1 MSSKQEEPNH
11 VRKSSRQKKMTE
23 NFKEMLQEIKEQKP
37 SSKKSDQ
44 KQEKYQQK
52 KIQEQKKGMSYNHIL
67 VYEYGFTTDWVD
79 CIYPHDNG
87 QTFDLQIQ
95 FCVLKP
101 KKPAL
106 KKQKNEQTEEGIM
119 SLIQNLLTNLSQN
132 PEQIQRQNDSQIQRV
147 QTTNEGIIVYHPY
160 FKKIEYQS
168 KKPQQTDR
176 IETTPELEM
185 LQQKFESIKKS
196 FRPLILI

>member
-1 MSSKQEEPNH
+1 MSSKQEEASQ

-37 SSKKSDQ
+37 LSKKSDQ

-52 KIQEQKKGMSYNHIL
+52 KVLEQKK
-67 VYEYGFTTDWVD
+67 VYEYGFMTDWVN
-79 CIYPHDNG
+79 CVYPHDNG
-87 QTFDLQIQ
+87 QTFNLQIQ

-101 KKPAL
+101 KKPAI
-106 KKQKNEQTEEGIM
+106 KKQKKEQTEEGIM
-119 SLIQNLLTNLSQN
+119 SLIQNLLTNLGQN
-132 PEQIQRQNDSQIQRV
+132 PEQVKRQNDTQIQKV

-168 KKPQQTDR
+168 KKPQQIDR
-176 IETTPELEM
+176 IDTTPELEV
-185 LQQKFESIKKS
+185 LQQKFESIKKT